1 MRSQLVLKKFSLRPT
16 RKGETTNGGVTLPR
30 KHVLVVDDDLAVC
43 DLVRTTL
50 ELDGFRV
57 TEAHHVIEA
66 ERLVEERTPD
76 AIVLDIGLPGI
87 DGLFYCA
94 RLRENPKT
102 KLTPIIV
109 ISGAID
115 GRERAMAVGATG
127 YLRKPL
133 DVLELL
139 TLLERSTATAG
150 TGHVPAG
157 SATAQREQL
166 QLLAEIGQRQHELQ
180 HEAHR
185 QTLFG
190 LSAALDSRD
199 FGATGHSARATA
211 YAMRLALEVE
221 PALTDDTSLEWG
233 FLLHDLGMIT
243 ISDRILLKQG
253 LLDPDERAEM
263 QRHPLVGE
271 QLLSSLP
278 LLQGEGLRV
287 VRSHHERWDGAGY
300 PDGLA
305 GLEIPAGARIF
316 AVVDALDAMTDRRP
330 YRRMLSWEDALGELA
345 RNAGSQ
351 FDPDIIDGLTACEPD
366 LHAICT
372 GRVDIMAHAAG

>member
-1 MRSQLVLKKFSLRPT
+1 M
-16 RKGETTNGGVTLPR
+16 PR
-30 KHVLVVDDDLAVC
+30 KHILVVDDDLAVC

-66 ERLVEERTPD
+66 ERVMEGRTPD

-87 DGLFYCA
+87 DGLFYCE
-94 RLRENPKT
+94 RLRENEAT
-102 KLTPIIV
+102 RLTPIIV
-109 ISGAID
+109 ISGSSDA
-115 GRERAMAVGATG
+115 RARATAAGATA
-127 YLRKPL
+127 YMRKPL

-139 TLLERSTATAG
+139 TLLERLTAMAG
-150 TGHVPAG
+150 SGHVPVG
-157 SATAQREQL
+157 SATAQRDKL
-166 QLLAEIGQRQHELQ
+166 QRLAEIGQRQHELQ
-180 HEAHR
+180 YDAHR

-221 PALTDDTSLEWG
+221 PALTDDPSLEWG

-243 ISDRILLKQG
+243 VTDRIVHKQG
-253 LLDPDERAEM
+253 LLDPDERTEM
-263 QRHPLVGE
+263 QRHPVIGE
-271 QLLSSLP
+271 QLLSTLP

-287 VRSHHERWDGAGY
+287 VRAHHERWDGTGY
-300 PDGLA
+300 PDRLA
-305 GLEIPAGARIF
+305 GQEIPAGARIF

-330 YRRMLSWEDALGELA
+330 YRQMVSWDEALAELG
-345 RNAGSQ
+345 RNAGTQ

-366 LHAICT
+366 LNAIRT
-372 GRVDIMAHAAG
+372 GRLELLANAAG

>member
-1 MRSQLVLKKFSLRPT
+1 M
-16 RKGETTNGGVTLPR
+16 PR

-66 ERLVEERTPD
+66 ERVVEDHVPD
-76 AIVLDIGLPGI
+76 AILLDIGLPGI
-87 DGLFYCA
+87 DGLFYCE

-109 ISGAID
+109 ISGSSDA
-115 GRERAMAVGATG
+115 RARALAAGATA

-139 TLLERSTATAG
+139 TLLERSTAA
-150 TGHVPAG
+150 TGSGHHLPVG
-157 SATAQREQL
+157 SATAQRDKL
-166 QLLAEIGQRQHELQ
+166 QRLAEIGQRQHELQ
-180 HEAHR
+180 YDAHR

-199 FGATGHSARATA
+199 FGATGHSERVTA

-221 PALTDDTSLEWG
+221 PALTDDPSLEWG

-243 ISDRILLKQG
+243 VTDRILLKQG
-253 LLDPDERAEM
+253 PLDADERTEM

-287 VRSHHERWDGAGY
+287 VRAHHERWDGAGY

-305 GLEIPAGARIF
+305 GQEIPAGARIF
-316 AVVDALDAMTDRRP
+316 AVVDALDAMTDTRP
-330 YRRMLSWEDALGELA
+330 YRRTIAWGDALEELG
-345 RNAGSQ
+345 RNAGTQ

-366 LHAICT
+366 LQAIRR
-372 GRVDIMAHAAG
+372 GRLELLANAVG